1 MSPLPRPCSEET
13 GCGSP
18 RPEGPQGG
26 GVGLAALAVDLV
38 GDEHDGLAGPAQQL
52 DDGLVGVGGA
62 DRGVDDED
70 DRVGGLDGELGL
82 RGDGGVDAEDVL
94 SQPPVSTSLKRR
106 PAHSAS

>member
-1 MSPLPRPCSEET
+1 MPRPCSAET

-18 RPEGPQGG
+18 RPSDHSVG

-38 GDEHDGLAGPAQQL
+38 GAQHDGLAGPAQQL

-70 DRVGGLDGELGL
+70 HRVGGLDRELGL
-82 RGDGGVDAEDVL
+82 RGDGGVDAGTSC

-106 PAHSAS
+106 PVHSAS